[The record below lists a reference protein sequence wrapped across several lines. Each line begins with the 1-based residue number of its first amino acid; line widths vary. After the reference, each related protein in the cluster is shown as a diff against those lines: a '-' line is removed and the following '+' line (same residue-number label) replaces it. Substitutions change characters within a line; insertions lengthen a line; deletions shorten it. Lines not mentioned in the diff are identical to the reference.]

1 MASVA
6 EVRSVRVHQFGESQ
20 TIDIPKEFALLG
32 DVATM
37 TRDTQGRLIV
47 ESTKVG
53 GRLSLSEIVSQWAV
67 VGKEDSMPLVEDL
80 PAEPVS
86 L

>member
-1 MASVA
+1 MASFA
-6 EVRSVRVHQFGESQ
+6 EVRSVRVRHFGESQ
-20 TIDIPKEFALLG
+20 TIDIPKEFALPG

-37 TRDTQGRLIV
+37 TRDPQGRLIV
-47 ESTKVG
+47 EPAPVG
-53 GRLSLSEIVSQWAV
+53 GRLSLSEMVAQWAA
-67 VGKEDSMPLVEDL
+67 VGDEDSMPPVEDL